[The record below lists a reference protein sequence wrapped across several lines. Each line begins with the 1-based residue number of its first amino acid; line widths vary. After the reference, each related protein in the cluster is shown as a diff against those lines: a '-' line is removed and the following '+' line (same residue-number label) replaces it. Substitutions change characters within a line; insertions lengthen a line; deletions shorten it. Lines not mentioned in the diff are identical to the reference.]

1 MSVSLDASVNSLV
14 SQSQAMSLVAVQSA
28 AQVALIKDVHAM
40 QESAVMTL
48 ISSVGL
54 TTYDRSGSLQT
65 VAPVG
70 QQVNEVG

>member
-1 MSVSLDASVNSLV
+1 MSVSLDASVNAMV
-14 SQSQAMSLVAVQSA
+14 SQSQNMSQVAVQSA

-54 TTYDRSGSLQT
+54 TTYDRSGALQT
-65 VAPVG
+65 VAAVG
-70 QQVNEVG
+70 QQVSEVG